1 MKQKEWLNGSGYYD
15 PTAYQALKKLNY
27 LPIVYICSSFSGDE
41 VVNAELARQYAHFAL
56 EKGTIPITPNL
67 LFPHIMNDL
76 DVEGRQHA
84 LRVKLILLGRCKEL
98 WVFGDNLSEG
108 MRQEIQRAKHRNMMI
123 RWFSEDCQEVTR

>member
-41 VVNAELARQYAHFAL
+41 VVNAEVARQYTHFAL
-56 EKGTIPITPNL
+56 EKGTIPIIPHL

-76 DVEGRQHA
+76 DAEGRQHA
-84 LRVKLILLGRCKEL
+84 LRIKLILLGRCKEL

-108 MRQEIQRAKHRNMMI
+108 MRQEIQRAKTRNMI
-123 RWFSEDCQEVTR
+123 VRWFNQNFQEVTR